1 MLKHVVA
8 SAVSTMPLPFPR
20 AVDRLLPSVK
30 QTSVDICRLLT
41 LPHPVQG
48 DGDYEIVDDFIIDDF
63 LRQKLKVSEDEL
75 LKERACVG
83 HLIPGDE
90 AAACE
95 ITVDTMLPGEN

>member
-1 MLKHVVA
+1 M
-8 SAVSTMPLPFPR
+8 
-20 AVDRLLPSVK
+20 
-30 QTSVDICRLLT
+30 
-41 LPHPVQG
+41 QG
-48 DGDYEIVDDFIIDDF
+48 DGSYDIVDDFIIDDF